1 MRKEYVK
8 VDSEVQVRVV
18 LAKTKFQECTYPGC
32 EYVAEWVTNHHCQ
45 TAHGMS
51 RKELQDKYGEIQD
64 FTIGGKP
71 NADKGN

>member
-8 VDSEVQVRVV
+8 VDSEVQVRAV
-18 LAKTKFQECTYPGC
+18 LVKTRFQECTHPEC

-51 RKELQDKYGEIQD
+51 RKELQDKYGEIKD
-64 FTIGGKP
+64 FTIGGKL